1 MFVWSKW
8 DVLWESHD
16 LNESERGERERY
28 IYIYKKKKTSLNLPT
43 THNKK
48 GGGYIKFKS

>member
-16 LNESERGERERY
+16 LNESERGERERE
-28 IYIYKKKKTSLNLPT
+28 KKKKTALNLPT

>member
-16 LNESERGERERY
+16 LNESERGERERE
-28 IYIYKKKKTSLNLPT
+28 KKKKNRIEFANNPQQ
-43 THNKK
+43 KRWWV
-48 GGGYIKFKS
+48 Y

>member
-16 LNESERGERERY
+16 LNESERGERERERERERE
-28 IYIYKKKKTSLNLPT
+28 KTALNLPT

-48 GGGYIKFKS
+48 GGGYIKFKA